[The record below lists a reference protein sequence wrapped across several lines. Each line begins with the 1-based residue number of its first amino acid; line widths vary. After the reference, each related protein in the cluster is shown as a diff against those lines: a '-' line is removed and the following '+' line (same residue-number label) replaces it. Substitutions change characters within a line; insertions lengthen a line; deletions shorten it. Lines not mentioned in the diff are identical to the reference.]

1 MRQRIMV
8 AAALMRPT
16 VRSLPWTLLAA
27 GWGLGLVIAA
37 VPVLFSTEFSA
48 AVLVNVVRVAA
59 LCGAVGMA
67 FVLDDP
73 ARHTTGVPPV
83 PRPLRQ
89 ALRAAV
95 VLLVG
100 AAWWT
105 AVLGVVR
112 AGTDAARWAALPSGA
127 VTVEAGALSGLAL
140 ALAAA
145 VVRFSAVQVPGPA
158 VAGTALV
165 LPVMAGVLLPP
176 PFALFVPLGD
186 PRWEDAHLLWSGV
199 LAAVLAAW
207 ALCGPEPHRRVGGA
221 RGGRPGPWRMRLTRS
236 TRLRPGE

>member
-1 MRQRIMV
+1 MV
-8 AAALMRPT
+8 AAALVRPT

-27 GWGLGLVIAA
+27 GWGMGLAIAA
-37 VPVLFSTEFSA
+37 VPVLFSMHLSA
-48 AVLVNVVRVAA
+48 AALANVVRPAA

-89 ALRAAV
+89 ALRASV

-112 AGTDAARWAALPSGA
+112 PGAGAAQWAALPSGA
-127 VTVEAGALSGLAL
+127 LTVEAGALSGLAL

-145 VVRFSAVQVPGPA
+145 VVRFSAVPMPGPA
-158 VAGTALV
+158 VAGAVLALPITAG
-165 LPVMAGVLLPP
+165 ALLPP
-176 PFALFVPLGD
+176 RFALFVPPGD
-186 PRWEDAHLLWSGV
+186 PRWEDAHLLWGGV
-199 LAAVLAAW
+199 LTAVLAAW
-207 ALCGPEPHRRVGGA
+207 TVCGPEPRRRAGGVH
-221 RGGRPGPWRMRLTRS
+221 GGRPRRG
-236 TRLRPGE
+236 GG

>member
-1 MRQRIMV
+1 MVV
-8 AAALMRPT
+8 AALVRPT
-16 VRSLPWTLLAA
+16 VRSLPWALLAA
-27 GWGLGLVIAA
+27 GWGVGLVIAA
-37 VPVLFSTEFSA
+37 VPVLFSTELS
-48 AVLVNVVRVAA
+48 AVLVNVVRAAA

-112 AGTDAARWAALPSGA
+112 AGADAAQWAALPSGA
-127 VTVEAGALSGLAL
+127 VTVEACALSGLAL

-158 VAGTALV
+158 VAGAALA
-165 LPVMAGVLLPP
+165 LPVTAAALLPP
-176 PFALFVPLGD
+176 RFALFVSPGD
-186 PRWEDAHLLWSGV
+186 PRWEDAHLLWGGV
-199 LAAVLAAW
+199 LTAVLTAW
-207 ALCGPEPHRRVGGA
+207 ALCGPEPRRRVGGA
-221 RGGRPGPWRMRLTRS
+221 RGGRPGR
-236 TRLRPGE
+236 GAG

>member
-1 MRQRIMV
+1 MV
-8 AAALMRPT
+8 AALVRPT
-16 VRSLPWTLLAA
+16 VRSLPWTRFAA

-37 VPVLFSTEFSA
+37 VPVLFSMELSA
-48 AVLVNVVRVAA
+48 ELVVNLVRAAA

-73 ARHTTGVPPV
+73 ARHTTGVLPV

-95 VLLVG
+95 VLPVA
-100 AAWWT
+100 AAWWA

-112 AGTDAARWAALPSGA
+112 AGADSAQWAALPSGA

-145 VVRFSAVQVPGPA
+145 VVRFSAVRVPGPA
-158 VAGTALV
+158 LAGVVPA

-176 PFALFVPLGD
+176 RFALFVPLRD
-186 PRWEDAHLLWSGV
+186 PRWADAHMLWAGV
-199 LAAVLAAW
+199 LTAVLAAW
-207 ALCGPEPHRRVGGA
+207 AVCGPEPRRRFGGVRPQ
-221 RGGRPGPWRMRLTRS
+221 RGGG
-236 TRLRPGE
+236 G